1 MCPKWVCRLAVGTAR
16 SGGRRAGPGD
26 RPGHAQA
33 APASLCPRRLP
44 TDGFLLLALLLYA
57 PVGLCLLV
65 LRVFIGVH
73 VFLVSCALPDSVVR
87 RCVTSGCCG
96 CWPRRAW
103 VAQGCIWREL
113 CLRDSLSSGALEVL
127 PLPSPELAAA
137 SGGFGDLERM
147 DQLCVLLRSSV
158 GTYCFI
164 PVPAPHQFL
173 LQMCYFHLVVMAFV
187 QPPEFPRPCLL
198 DVSPSSVWGGRT

>member
-1 MCPKWVCRLAVGTAR
+1 MVPEWVGRFAGGTTR

-33 APASLCPRRLP
+33 APAALCPCRLP

-87 RCVTSGCCG
+87 RWVTSGG
-96 CWPRRAW
+96 
-103 VAQGCIWREL
+103 
-113 CLRDSLSSGALEVL
+113 SG
-127 PLPSPELAAA
+127 
-137 SGGFGDLERM
+137 
-147 DQLCVLLRSSV
+147 VLLLP
-158 GTYCFI
+158 GLG
-164 PVPAPHQFL
+164 A
-173 LQMCYFHLVVMAFV
+173 
-187 QPPEFPRPCLL
+187 
-198 DVSPSSVWGGRT
+198 G